1 MIDVKLFKRSSFA
14 AISLA
19 VVFSA
24 AAAMAAPKDPAMD
37 RETVVIG
44 LGKEIDNFDP
54 QVAATGD
61 SQRYGWAMFDTL
73 YRFNHK
79 GIIEPALATSF
90 EISSD
95 RLSYT
100 FKLRPGLKF
109 HNGEALESDDVKFS
123 MERIL
128 DPATKSTRRPFFANL
143 VQEIITPDP
152 QTVTIKISRP
162 DGAFI
167 NKVAGYFYILPKDY
181 TQSLGGTAFG
191 TTPVGSGPYK
201 IVERQ
206 TAKKYVL
213 ERNDAYWGE
222 KPKIKR
228 LVWLLLP
235 EPSSRANA
243 LITGEIDL
251 ADLISNDDVPRLKKV
266 SHIEI
271 DRVAQASPLHIR
283 LYANRP
289 ELPQSKPEVR
299 QALNYAIDTSAIID
313 TVLNGIGKPM
323 ATFISSYYPYGV
335 NTEIKSY
342 PYDPKKAKELL
353 AKAGY
358 PKGFK
363 TSLYLYTGSLEQQR
377 LAEAVAAYWSEVGIE
392 TELKALNYSAWSSL
406 NNTHQTH
413 PMTVMQFSNAMY
425 DPIHPISG
433 GFKKGG
439 TWSDY
444 ENPRIEELLAK
455 VEPIDD
461 RAQRDAIFKEV
472 GKILHED
479 AAAVYISELYYLFAR
494 KTDLH
499 WRLQEGS
506 GYYNFS
512 DISWK

>member
-1 MIDVKLFKRSSFA
+1 MIDVRFFRPIGLV
-14 AISLA
+14 AISLTA
-19 VVFSA
+19 VLGA
-24 AAAMAAPKDPAMD
+24 ATAMAAPKDPAVD
-37 RETVVIG
+37 RETIVIG

-54 QVAATGD
+54 QAAATGD

-73 YRFNHK
+73 YRFDHK
-79 GIIEPALATSF
+79 GNVEPALATSY
-90 EISSD
+90 EISPD

-109 HNGEALESDDVKFS
+109 HNGEVLDAEDVKFS

-143 VQEIITPDP
+143 VQEVLVADP

-167 NKVAGYFYILPKDY
+167 NKLAGYFYILPKDHI
-181 TQSLGGTAFG
+181 QSLGTAAFG
-191 TTPVGSGPYK
+191 TSPVGSGPYK

-213 ERNDAYWGE
+213 ERNDDYWGE

-228 LVWLLLP
+228 LVWLLIP

-251 ADLISNDDVPRLKKV
+251 ADLVSNDDVPRLKKT

-271 DRVAQASPLHIR
+271 ERAAQSSPLHIR
-283 LYANRP
+283 LYSNRP

-299 QALNYAIDTSAIID
+299 QALNYAIDANAIID

-335 NTEIKSY
+335 NKDLKPY

-377 LAEAVAAYWSEVGIE
+377 LAEVVAAYWSEVGIE
-392 TELKALNYSAWSSL
+392 TELKPLNYSAWSGL
-406 NNTHQTH
+406 NNTHQTV
-413 PMTVMQFSNAMY
+413 PMTVMQFANAMY
-425 DPIHPISG
+425 DPIHPVSG
-433 GFKKGG
+433 GFKKGA

-444 ENPRIEELLAK
+444 ENPKIEELLAK

-461 RAQRDAIFKEV
+461 RAQRDAIFKEI
-472 GKILHED
+472 GKILHDD
-479 AAAVYISELYYLFAR
+479 AAAVYISELYVLFAR
-494 KTDLH
+494 KTDLR
-499 WRLQEGS
+499 WRMQEGS
-506 GYYNFS
+506 GYYNFR